1 MKKITSLLLSVLMI
15 LSAASFTV
23 FAKEVV
29 IEEGNE
35 LAVAIDDVVVTDT
48 SAAVIV
54 PVTIKF
60 TKAAT
65 GINGAELY
73 ITYDATKL
81 TFDRRKTGWKYGYTE
96 DYAINSNS
104 ATDGRLALQFAFD
117 PQYVPEPLKEEGAL
131 INIGFTV
138 VEGATGDVEFKFD
151 TESTLL
157 STLDATG
164 EPVGAKATLING
176 KVTLPAAELA
186 KYDVTFAT
194 TIGTAPE
201 AMNDVEEGT
210 EITLPAL
217 ADTDTHRFGGWSDG
231 ENTYTDKY
239 TVNGDITL
247 TAVWNEIVKYTYTF
261 SEGAEGATV
270 EAGTEITLPV
280 LTDDELTFLGWAV
293 NGGDEIV
300 SGGTKYTLTG
310 TVTFVAR
317 WKSAGKVYLSDNGAD
332 GEGRGLTADA
342 PVLTLDAVE
351 NLIKSEEADVLV
363 IVDYFTVGK
372 NSNKRSLGVD
382 KEIIVTGNT
391 ADAVFDYNTT
401 PADKDDSFT
410 IASPVTFKNIK
421 INGDQNDGRIT
432 TNGFSFTA
440 AEGVAFAAANSS
452 SKAPKIAVEKDNADA
467 KITLESGKYVAVY
480 PGKLSSGTFS
490 GKSTVAVSGSTEI
503 NTITL
508 GHGFRQSQNFSGE
521 ANIIVNGGKVGA
533 LSVMSGSHS
542 NMAANGY
549 RGVRYFQINDG
560 NVGNIYITDSAE
572 YAGYDW
578 GKNQFKLHQPV
589 EYRTGLTIVEIN
601 KAGAVTGSITPATEI
616 FVKEDGTPY
625 VSTTLA
631 YDDATRVV
639 IYNNGSYVEDQ
650 VKGEG
655 TYVLNVK
662 NGSLKASYDAL
673 VWDGKDAAAVAA
685 WANEVELLGF
695 SYTLPAE
702 GTFNAVKVG
711 EEILFLADLEGGLIP
726 APEKAG
732 VAEVEFIN
740 AFKVTIGD
748 ETTIVPEGETVS
760 LTRLPQNGDLKH
772 IGWATTE
779 GADIATIDHT
789 TEYTPTAD
797 VTLYPVWA
805 NAVYFMVSFVSA
817 HGDGFATIATIDD
830 DEDGVGDVSIPLPG
844 YDTAVKYDDHFTF
857 AGWATTEDGEVAYAG
872 GDIIE
877 NLSRN
882 MVLYAVWVEDA
893 KANVTYR
900 NESGDAPEAF
910 VDYVG
915 TEFTVAECPAV
926 EGFEFLGWIADGET
940 YQPGAKVT
948 IPEAGITFTAKWGVK
963 VAVDANGAK
972 GELPV
977 IGGAIGE
984 EIDLPT
990 SVDLTKV
997 NNTFVGFALS
1007 ADGEVIT
1014 GKYTVNPDDTLYV
1027 IWEETVE
1034 NAGIIETKVVYN
1046 SASGDYTVDMYF
1058 YGADANTVA
1067 FGYAFGENLD
1077 FISFTPAEDLA
1088 TVPASLETLDDG
1100 YYAFAVTDM
1109 IDGKIEGADAE
1120 AGNGVHLGTIAFEY
1134 TLTKDD
1140 YSTDDAADNIAITAP
1155 ASELEYI
1162 SSAEYFLY
1170 TPAVVD
1176 LEVSGL
1182 PVVFDEAI
1190 EYETIDVVYEVT
1202 GTVKVVRADGTAPKN
1217 NAFITVYNEQ
1227 GVSYKTFIIEDEET
1241 VTENGVFE
1249 YSIALPAGEYTL
1261 AVSKIGYAT
1270 EYIDLTVDAQE
1281 GAGEDGF
1288 VPTPVEA
1295 GDVVLV
1301 PGDVV
1306 AEFDTIDLLDFAAIT
1321 SSFGRGELGEGIVTL
1336 LDINEDGAVT
1346 VDDLAYVKA
1355 NYGYGA

>member
-81 TFDRRKTGWKYGYTE
+81 TFDRRKTVWKYGYTE

-186 KYDVTFAT
+186 KYDVSFAT

-210 EITLPAL
+210 EITLP
-217 ADTDTHRFGGWSDG
+217 
-231 ENTYTDKY
+231 
-239 TVNGDITL
+239 TL
-247 TAVWNEIVKYTYTF
+247 TDA
-261 SEGAEGATV
+261 
-270 EAGTEITLPV
+270 
-280 LTDDELTFLGWAV
+280 ELTFLGWTIAGSETVYAAGSKYAV
-293 NGGDEIV
+293 NGDVEF
-300 SGGTKYTLTG
+300 TAK
-310 TVTFVAR
+310 
-317 WKSAGKVYLSDNGAD
+317 WKSAGKIYLSDNGAD

-342 PVLTLDAVE
+342 PVLTLDAAE

-480 PGKLSSGTFS
+480 PGRLSGGTFS
-490 GKSTVAVSGSTEI
+490 GKSTIAVSGSAEI
-503 NTITL
+503 NTITI

-521 ANIIVNGGKVGA
+521 ANIIVDGGKIGT

-560 NVGNIYITDSAE
+560 KVENIYITDSAE
-572 YAGYDW
+572 FAGYDW
-578 GKNQFKLHQPV
+578 GKKQFILHQPV
-589 EYRTGLTIVEIN
+589 AYRTGLTIIEIN

-631 YDDATRVV
+631 YDDATRIV

-673 VWDGKDAAAVAA
+673 VWDGKDSAAVAA

-695 SYTLPAE
+695 SYTLPAQ
-702 GTFNAVKVG
+702 GTYNAVKVG
-711 EEILFLADLEGGLIP
+711 EDIYFLAELEGNLIP
-726 APEKAG
+726 APETAG

-779 GADIATIDHT
+779 GATTATIDHT
-789 TEYTPTAD
+789 TEYAPTAD

-805 NAVYFMVSFVSA
+805 DAVYFTVSFVSA
-817 HGDGFATIATIDD
+817 HGDAFDAISKIDD
-830 DEDGVGDVSIPLPG
+830 DEDGVADETVVLPG
-844 YDTAVKYDDHFTF
+844 YDTAIKYDDHFTF
-857 AGWATTEDGEVAYAG
+857 VGWATTEGAEAAYVG
-872 GDIIE
+872 GGIIE
-877 NLSRN
+877 QLSEN
-882 MVLYAVWVEDA
+882 KVLYAVWMEDP
-893 KANVTYR
+893 KATVTYV
-900 NESGDAPEAF
+900 DTAATAPEA
-910 VDYVG
+910 VTDYVG
-915 TEFTVAECPAV
+915 TEITVAAPGTV
-926 EGFEFLGWIADGET
+926 EGFEFLGWSDGAT
-940 YQPGAKVT
+940 VYQAGDKLTIDEDGAT
-948 IPEAGITFTAKWGVK
+948 LTAKWGVK
-963 VAVDANGAK
+963 VAVDANGGK
-972 GELPV
+972 GDLPV

-990 SVDLTKV
+990 SVNLTKV
-997 NNTFVGFALS
+997 NSTFVGFALS

-1014 GKYTVNPDDTLYV
+1014 GKYTVNPEDTLYV
-1027 IWEETVE
+1027 IWEETVA

-1067 FGYAFGENLD
+1067 FGYTYGENLE
-1077 FISFTPAEDLA
+1077 FVSFTPAEDLSK
-1088 TVPASLETLDDG
+1088 VPAALETNDDG
-1100 YYAFAVTDM
+1100 YYAFAVTDTV
-1109 IDGKIEGADAE
+1109 DGRIEGAAAE
-1120 AGNGVHLGTIAFEY
+1120 AGNGVHLGTLNFTY
-1134 TLTKDD
+1134 KLTKDD
-1140 YSTDDAADNIAITAP
+1140 YSEDDAADNIAITAP
-1155 ASELEYI
+1155 AAVVEYI
-1162 SSAEYFLY
+1162 SSEDYFLY

-1176 LEVSGL
+1176 LEVTAL

-1190 EYETIDVVYEVT
+1190 EYEIIDVIYTVN
-1202 GTVKVVRADGTAPKN
+1202 GSVKVIRADGTAPKN
-1217 NAFITVYNEQ
+1217 FAAVAAYVNGNL
-1227 GVSYKTFIIEDEET
+1227 YKIFTIEDAET
-1241 VTENGVFE
+1241 VTADGVFE
-1249 YSIALPAGEYTL
+1249 YSIELPAGEYTL
-1261 AVSKIGYAT
+1261 VFDKAGYASA
-1270 EYIDLTVDAQE
+1270 ELDVTVEVQE

-1288 VPTPVEA
+1288 VPTPVDA
-1295 GDVVLV
+1295 DLV
-1301 PGDVV
+1301 TLIPGDVV
-1306 AEFDTIDLLDFAAIT
+1306 EEADVIDLLDFAAIT
-1321 SSFGRGELGEGIVTL
+1321 SSFGRGALADEIVIA

-1355 NYGYGA
+1355 NFGYGA